1 MDPNVYFYYS
11 SLKFMWQIL
20 GKETG
25 NIILILNKTTIMVF
39 IMISGKHREGKF
51 IQQKAESAFP
61 EAHTEVINTK

>member
-1 MDPNVYFYYS
+1 MSYFYYS
-11 SLKFMWQIL
+11 SLNFVWQIL

-51 IQQKAESAFP
+51 IQQKPNPLFQ

>member
-1 MDPNVYFYYS
+1 MSYFFYS
-11 SLKFMWQIL
+11 SLNFVWQIL